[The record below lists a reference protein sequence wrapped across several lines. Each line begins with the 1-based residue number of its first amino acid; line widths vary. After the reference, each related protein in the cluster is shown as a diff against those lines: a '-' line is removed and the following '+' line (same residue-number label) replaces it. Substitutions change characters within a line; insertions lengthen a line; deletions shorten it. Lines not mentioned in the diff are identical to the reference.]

1 MFLFAVGLFAL
12 PVAAYA
18 AVPFFGP
25 IVPEAY
31 NRCAAGWGLLMLVI
45 NNLIS
50 FLLTIVIVFIAP
62 LMIAYA
68 GFLFVFNPVNAS
80 GKEEAKK
87 ILTNTIVGIVIA
99 LAGWMIVDAVMAV
112 LYNQG
117 AQTSAGTLGVW
128 TNLITTSDID
138 KICIPLASSLKQA
151 VVEPGIG
158 VTGRVTEGFYQKNP
172 ALLTKDQSGTNWTQA
187 EKDKLYTGTEAMK
200 ILESSDIAVN
210 RGYSPVGQDCGTQC
224 TSLNG
229 MPKETIDTL
238 VEAKQNCLTCSITV
252 TGGTEGGH
260 QSQGFGKASIDLR
273 YDEGT
278 YSYLTNNGT
287 RVVREAPIGNVVCGT
302 ANWQCYAHVTAPHMS
317 VYTSG
322 GTVL

>member
-1 MFLFAVGLFAL
+1 MLLFAVGLFAL

-112 LYNQG
+112 LYNPKD
-117 AQTSAGTLGVW
+117 AGSTW
-128 TNLITTSDID
+128 TNLITTGGGDF
-138 KICIPLASSLKQA
+138 CIPLKASLNQAQQTGVPTPGITVTCSVPELTGITDPLALQMEGGQTVIWENTDPRLRTCVNKFLGKAGGNVTSAYRPQAYQAHLFEIRDRWCTQDLRSNSNTVCSSLRNTVSTEVVKHFGSAWSCGA
-151 VVEPGIG
+151 VAATVSNHSTGIG
-158 VTGRVTEGFYQKNP
+158 V
-172 ALLTKDQSGTNWTQA
+172 DISGINHSSTAVQQA
-187 EKDKLYTGTEAMK
+187 A
-200 ILESSDIAVN
+200 SD
-210 RGYSPVGQDCGTQC
+210 S
-224 TSLNG
+224 
-229 MPKETIDTL
+229 
-238 VEAKQNCLTCSITV
+238 CLTWQNYSGDPYHYDLKPGCSC
-252 TGGTEGGH
+252 
-260 QSQGFGKASIDLR
+260 Q
-273 YDEGT
+273 
-278 YSYLTNNGT
+278 
-287 RVVREAPIGNVVCGT
+287 
-302 ANWQCYAHVTAPHMS
+302 
-317 VYTSG
+317 
-322 GTVL
+322 